1 MMSIRPKTYVHILI
15 AFNLLAY
22 ALSALLGLSNLAN
35 VLSAL
40 CALFSA
46 IILAAAARRSSGSK
60 NISFL
65 FRFGSYACFAWFA
78 ADTIWTLESW
88 GIGGVPDNS
97 IMTFLYVLTSVFVLV
112 AITVFISA
120 QLGKW
125 NRVQMVADAA
135 IILLLCVQFFWI
147 FLFDQDFALLSE
159 WVHYDVTSILCVVT
173 DIIVVVFVLTWKIA
187 VRNGKVPRYFRT
199 FAIAAILFSLVDL
212 TYYMLDLKGL
222 YTPNSLIDITYSATL
237 VLFAMAA
244 LTWTGDRP
252 REAELE
258 QITNI
263 GSRRTSLY
271 LLSFPMLTLL
281 LQAVHV
287 IQVAPTL
294 AEYGI
299 FGGLILIH
307 LAISKYIQLAIEN
320 DRLWK
325 LEKKHS
331 ELLEQ
336 TVADQAEKLAF
347 FANKDPLTMLCNR
360 RCFSAT
366 LAERLQLVPPGEG
379 VFILGVDIDRLKTIN
394 EAFGHDAGDKTV
406 LEFSR
411 RLGEWNGCSA
421 ELARISGDEFAV
433 LLPKGAVLADA
444 ERACEEILKLC
455 DTPFEIDGNQIK
467 VSLSIGVAQRLR
479 ETDDAQTLMENM
491 GIAIRQAK
499 SQGYHTYQIYNPA
512 FSVVRAS
519 SRMEHLLRQANIEKE
534 FMLYFQPQF
543 SLSDRRLIGAE
554 ALLRWNNEEIGFIP
568 PSVFI
573 PVAEEIGVINEI
585 GMFVLRKAIQQAI
598 SWNRDRNVTVKIGV
612 NISPKQ
618 LRNDNFAAILREIVL
633 ETGVDPGWLDAEIT
647 ESMVVDRS
655 GSVAAAFAALKE
667 LGISVSID
675 DFGAGFSAIGYL
687 NSFHFDRIKID
698 KSLVDPISDSNISG
712 VRILKSIVEM
722 AKALGALTISEGVET
737 NEQFTLLEEVGCDQ
751 AQGYFL
757 GRPVPAKEFER
768 MFLHL

>member
-1 MMSIRPKTYVHILI
+1 MAIIRPRPYVQILI
-15 AFNLLAY
+15 TFLLFTY
-22 ALSALLGLSNLAN
+22 ALSAVLGISNLAN

-46 IILAAAARRSSGSK
+46 IILAAAARRFSGSK

-65 FRFGSYACFAWFA
+65 FRFGSYASLTWFL
-78 ADTIWTLESW
+78 ADTVWTVLGW
-88 GIGGVPDNS
+88 GSGAIPNHPIVK
-97 IMTFLYVLTSVFVLV
+97 FLYMLTNIFVLV
-112 AITVFISA
+112 AVTVFITA

-125 NRVQMVADAA
+125 NRVQMVVDAG
-135 IILLLCVQFFWI
+135 IILLLFAQFFWL
-147 FLFDQDFALLSE
+147 FLFDQNSALLSG
-159 WVHYDVTSILCVVT
+159 WVHSDVTSIICVLA
-173 DIIVVVFVLTWKIA
+173 DIVIMVFILTWKIA
-187 VRNGKVPRYFRT
+187 VRNGSVPRYFRVYSIAT
-199 FAIAAILFSLVDL
+199 FLFALVDL
-212 TYYMLDLKGL
+212 MYYVLDLKGL
-222 YTPNSLIDITYSATL
+222 YHPNSFIDIAYSATL
-237 VLFAMAA
+237 ILLAMAA
-244 LTWTGDRP
+244 LTCVGFQP
-252 REAELE
+252 READLE

-263 GSRRTSLY
+263 GKRQTSLY
-271 LLSFPMLTLL
+271 LLSFPILALFL
-281 LQAVHV
+281 WAARL
-287 IQVAPTL
+287 IRVAPKL
-294 AEYGI
+294 ADYGVFI
-299 FGGLILIH
+299 GLFLIH

-347 FANKDPLTMLCNR
+347 LANKDPLTQLCNR
-360 RCFSAT
+360 RCFSAA
-366 LAERLQLVPPGEG
+366 LAERLQMVPPGEG
-379 VFILGVDIDRLKTIN
+379 IFILGVDIDRLKTIN

-411 RLGEWNGCSA
+411 RLSEWNGCNA

-444 ERACEEILKLC
+444 ERACEEILELC

-534 FMLYFQPQF
+534 FMLYYQPQF

-573 PVAEEIGVINEI
+573 PVAEESALLTKSACSFCEKRFSRRFPGT
-585 GMFVLRKAIQQAI
+585 A
-598 SWNRDRNVTVKIGV
+598 T
-612 NISPKQ
+612 
-618 LRNDNFAAILREIVL
+618 
-633 ETGVDPGWLDAEIT
+633 ETLP
-647 ESMVVDRS
+647 
-655 GSVAAAFAALKE
+655 
-667 LGISVSID
+667 
-675 DFGAGFSAIGYL
+675 
-687 NSFHFDRIKID
+687 
-698 KSLVDPISDSNISG
+698 
-712 VRILKSIVEM
+712 LKS
-722 AKALGALTISEGVET
+722 A
-737 NEQFTLLEEVGCDQ
+737 
-751 AQGYFL
+751 
-757 GRPVPAKEFER
+757 
-768 MFLHL
+768 